1 MSVAVG
7 GERGRTGWKR
17 KRKITGRGRV
27 SRCEWSCTWGG
38 KKTRDENKPVLLRGG
53 GQKSAE
59 EGMDR
64 FCPEEVS
71 HVSVSE
77 EESNKRKWGEI
88 SEF

>member
-1 MSVAVG
+1 M
-7 GERGRTGWKR
+7 
-17 KRKITGRGRV
+17 
-27 SRCEWSCTWGG
+27 
-38 KKTRDENKPVLLRGG
+38 LLRGG

-77 EESNKRKWGEI
+77 EESNKGNGGKSVSFKILGYFQEGI
-88 SEF
+88 NEMLSSSS

>member
-1 MSVAVG
+1 
-7 GERGRTGWKR
+7 
-17 KRKITGRGRV
+17 
-27 SRCEWSCTWGG
+27 
-38 KKTRDENKPVLLRGG
+38 
-53 GQKSAE
+53 
-59 EGMDR
+59 MDR